1 MLQPPLPSLNNR
13 SSSPTQLGSL
23 ADNVRPAAVPI
34 ILAPS
39 PSLARGQVVA
49 AQKSGSGS
57 STPTEQVA
65 GTGPREEAELACEGE
80 CQADAPEEGRE
91 QKPELPKASVYDI

>member
-13 SSSPTQLGSL
+13 STSPTQLGSL

-39 PSLARGQVVA
+39 PSLARGQAVP
-49 AQKSGSGS
+49 GSGS
-57 STPTEQVA
+57 VTPPEVV
-65 GTGPREEAELACEGE
+65 GPISREEATLTTEDETSPDMQE
-80 CQADAPEEGRE
+80 EQEQQA
-91 QKPELPKASVYDI
+91 ELPKAPVYDI